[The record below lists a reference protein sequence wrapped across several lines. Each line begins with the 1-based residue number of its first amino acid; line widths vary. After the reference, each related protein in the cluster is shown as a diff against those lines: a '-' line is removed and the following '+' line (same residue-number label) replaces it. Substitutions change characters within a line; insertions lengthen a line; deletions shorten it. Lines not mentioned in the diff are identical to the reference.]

1 MKNLKNK
8 VSEIKEVAELK
19 NSEKTEIK
27 GGGWLA
33 VVRELYRLA
42 TSNGSPQV

>member
-19 NSEKTEIK
+19 NTEKVETK
-27 GGGWLA
+27 GGGFWA
-33 VVRELYRLA
+33 VVYELYRLA